1 MAEGYDFLVSFP
13 GLGINDIGI
22 NRVAFTIGGISIYWY
37 GVLIA
42 LAVLLCMVLATKQSK
57 KFGIDPDFVLDNF
70 LVIIITMIIGA
81 RLYYVAFTWDDY
93 KNDLLSIFDTRKG
106 GLAFYGG
113 VIGALLGIII
123 YHKIKKKKVEPFLD
137 FIVVYVPLGQA
148 IGRIGNFINQEAF
161 GTNTDLPWGMISN
174 GTTSYLAANPQ
185 LGQDP
190 NLPVHPTFLYEF
202 IGNMIL
208 FGVLLKFRKTNKVP
222 YATVAM
228 YLLGYGI
235 IRFFVEGIRTDA
247 LFIGNTNIRI
257 SQLLSAAMVVVAL
270 LYLFLMRKQRR
281 AEQILSEDKVFES
294 AAVSAAGG
302 SVGSAGSAGSG
313 EVGSAGSGEVD
324 VSAEAGEA
332 KAGDETEAD
341 ESKTDIETEADDGSK
356 TDVETEADD
365 ETNADEPMTD
375 ITSTDD
381 AEAEH
386 SEEVEANNNAAEAEG
401 ESSPKVDPLDSE
413 QVIDTEKPTSNTDS
427 NAP

>member
-174 GTTSYLAANPQ
+174 GTTAYLAANPQ

-208 FGVLLKFRKTNKVP
+208 FGILLKFRKTNKVP

-302 SVGSAGSAGSG
+302 AIGSAGSVGSG
-313 EVGSAGSGEVD
+313 EVGSAGSAGTGEVGSAE
-324 VSAEAGEA
+324 VFGAEAGEPA
-332 KAGDETEAD
+332 AD
-341 ESKTDIETEADDGSK
+341 ESKTDIETEADESK

-365 ETNADEPMTD
+365 ETNADESKAD

-381 AEAEH
+381 AEADD
-386 SEEVEANNNAAEAEG
+386 AGEG
-401 ESSPKVDPLDSE
+401 DSSPKVDPLDGE